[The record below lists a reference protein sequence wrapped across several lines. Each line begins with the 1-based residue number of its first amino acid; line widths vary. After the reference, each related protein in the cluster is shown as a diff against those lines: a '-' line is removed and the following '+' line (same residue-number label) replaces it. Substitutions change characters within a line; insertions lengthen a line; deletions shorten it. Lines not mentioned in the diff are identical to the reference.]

1 MIISLFLLFS
11 HWVMSS
17 SLWPYGL
24 QPTILHYHLPSR
36 KNITLFWS
44 PNTKALYRPLVHSG
58 LENPKCIE
66 WGFVIW
72 KGKWKSLS
80 RVQLSATMYSP
91 WNSPGQNTGV
101 GSLSLLQGIFPS
113 QGLNPSLPHCGWVL
127 YQLCY
132 QGSPFVIWMWPN
144 YHMVKHNQCNHWNKC
159 NGIEA

>member
-1 MIISLFLLFS
+1 
-11 HWVMSS
+11 MSS

-44 PNTKALYRPLVHSG
+44 PNTKALYRPLAHSG
-58 LENPKCIE
+58 LENPKCVE

-91 WNSPGQNTGV
+91 WNSPGQNTGL

-159 NGIEA
+159 NGMEA